1 MIHYGDSLRMNA
13 TKFPQKICLI
23 DEKRRVTFAEFNR
36 RVNKLANALLGHGL
50 KPGNKIAVFSRNSI
64 EYMEIFHACAK
75 AGICLVTLN
84 FWLRPEELVV
94 LFNHSDALFLFLGD
108 SFQEPFVSI
117 EGQLVNLR
125 PNGVTV
131 MGRSKS
137 SRWRSYEEFL
147 SSGPEK
153 EPAVAVCWEDPYW
166 MLYTSGTTG
175 NPKGVLRSHKR
186 TALCSWYTLLE
197 FNFWRNDCFLAIS
210 PFFHGVTF
218 FPLMILQ
225 TGGSVFVVSEFK
237 AEKILEIIEKEKITA
252 SFMVPTMLDMLLN
265 NPRLEKIRFDSLRC
279 LVTGG
284 APLPTP
290 IKEGIMERIGPVL
303 YEFYGAGESGYLT
316 VLHPQDQLR
325 KIRCCGQPCF
335 GAELEIWDKEGR
347 SLPPGRVGALFSKCA
362 GRFDEYYKNPEK
374 TAEALQ
380 GEWFTAGDL
389 GMKDEENYYYIVDRE
404 TDMIISGGENIYP
417 REIEDILKSHPAVA
431 DCAVFGIPDQRW
443 GEAVKAMIVL
453 KPDQSASAEEIIAHC
468 SKYLSGYKRPKIVSF
483 VEDLPR
489 TSSGKIMKKKIR
501 DEHWTGKEK
510 V

>member
-13 TKFPQKICLI
+13 AKFPQKICLI
-23 DEKRRVTFAEFNR
+23 DENRRVTFAEFHR
-36 RVNKLANALLGHGL
+36 RVNQLANALLSRGL
-50 KPGNKIAVFSRNSI
+50 RPGDKIAAFSRNSI
-64 EYMEIFHACAK
+64 EYLEIFHACAK

-108 SFQEPFVSI
+108 SFQEPFASI
-117 EGQLVNLR
+117 EGRLVNLR
-125 PNGVTV
+125 RDGVIV
-131 MGRSKS
+131 MGRLPNSRWTAYEDLLS
-137 SRWRSYEEFL
+137 SRPDEE
-147 SSGPEK
+147 P
-153 EPAVAVCWEDPYW
+153 PVPVCWEDPYW

-225 TGGSVFVVSEFK
+225 VGGSVFVVSEFQ
-237 AEKILEIIEKEKITA
+237 AEKILRIIEKEKITA
-252 SFMVPTMLDMLLN
+252 SFMVPTLLDMLLSS
-265 NPRLEKIRFDSLRC
+265 PCLEETRFDSLRC

-290 IKEGIMERIGPVL
+290 IKEEIIKKIGPVL

-316 VLHPQDQLR
+316 VLHPEDQLR

-335 GAELEIWDKEGR
+335 GAELEVRDKEGR
-347 SLPPGRVGALFSKCA
+347 PLPPGQVGKLFSKCA
-362 GRFDEYYKNPEK
+362 GRFDEYYKNPGK

-380 GEWFTAGDL
+380 DEWFTAGDL

-417 REIEDILKSHPAVA
+417 REIEDILKSHPAVM

-453 KPDQSASAEEIIAHC
+453 KAGYSASAEEIIAYC
-468 SKYLSGYKRPKIVSF
+468 SKYLAGYKRPKVVSF

-501 DEHWTGKEK
+501 DEHWQGKEK

>member
-50 KPGNKIAVFSRNSI
+50 KPGDKIAVFSRNSI

-108 SFQEPFVSI
+108 SFQETFASI
-117 EGQLVNLR
+117 EGRMGNLR
-125 PNGVTV
+125 GNGVIV
-131 MGRSKS
+131 MGRSRN
-137 SRWRSYEEFL
+137 SRWRGYEEFL
-147 SSGPEK
+147 SSEPEE
-153 EPAVAVCWEDPYW
+153 EPAVPVCWEDPYW

-225 TGGSVFVVSEFK
+225 TGGSVFVVSEFQ
-237 AEKILEIIEKEKITA
+237 AEKTLEIIEKEKITA

-265 NPRLEKIRFDSLRC
+265 SPRLEKTRFDSLRC

-335 GAELEIWDKEGR
+335 GAELEVRDKEGR
-347 SLPPGRVGALFSKCA
+347 PLPPDRVGALFSKCA

-453 KPDQSASAEEIIAHC
+453 KPEHSASAEEIIAYC
-468 SKYLSGYKRPKIVSF
+468 SKYLAGYKRPKLVSF
-483 VEDLPR
+483 VKDLPR

>member
-1 MIHYGDSLRMNA
+1 MIHYGDSLRINA
-13 TKFPQKICLI
+13 AKFPQKICLI
-23 DEKRRVTFAEFNR
+23 DEKRRITFAEFNR
-36 RVNKLANALLGHGL
+36 RVNKLANALLGQGL
-50 KPGNKIAVFSRNSI
+50 KPGDKVAVFSRNSI

-84 FWLRPEELVV
+84 FWLHPEELVV

-108 SFQEPFVSI
+108 SFQETFASI
-117 EGQLVNLR
+117 EGRMGNLCDK
-125 PNGVTV
+125 GVIV
-131 MGRSKS
+131 MGRSRNS
-137 SRWRSYEEFL
+137 GWRGYEEFL
-147 SSGPEK
+147 CSGPEE
-153 EPAVAVCWEDPYW
+153 EPAVPVRWEDPYW

-186 TALCSWYTLLE
+186 TALCGWYTLLE

-225 TGGSVFVVSEFK
+225 TGGSVFVVSEFQ
-237 AEKILEIIEKEKITA
+237 AEKILEIIENEKITA

-265 NPRLEKIRFDSLRC
+265 SPRLEKTRFDSLRC

-290 IKEGIMERIGPVL
+290 IKEGVMERIGPVL

-335 GAELEIWDKEGR
+335 GAELEVRDKQGR
-347 SLPPGRVGALFSKCA
+347 PLPPGRIGALFSKCA
-362 GRFDEYYKNPEK
+362 GRFDGYYKNPEK

-389 GMKDEENYYYIVDRE
+389 GMKDGENYYYIVDRE

-453 KPDQSASAEEIIAHC
+453 KPNQSVSAEEITAYC
-468 SKYLSGYKRPKIVSF
+468 SKYLAGYKRPKVVSF

-489 TSSGKIMKKKIR
+489 TSSGKIMKKKVR

>member
-50 KPGNKIAVFSRNSI
+50 KPGDKIAVFSRNSI

-108 SFQEPFVSI
+108 SFQETFASI
-117 EGQLVNLR
+117 EGRMGNLR
-125 PNGVTV
+125 GNGVIV
-131 MGRSKS
+131 MGRSRN

-147 SSGPEK
+147 SSGPEE
-153 EPAVAVCWEDPYW
+153 EPAVPVCWEDPYW

-225 TGGSVFVVSEFK
+225 TGGSVFVVSEFQ

-265 NPRLEKIRFDSLRC
+265 SPRLEKTRFDSLRC

-290 IKEGIMERIGPVL
+290 IKESIMERIGAVL

-335 GAELEIWDKEGR
+335 GAELEVRDKEGR
-347 SLPPGRVGALFSKCA
+347 PLPPGRVGALFSKCA

-453 KPDQSASAEEIIAHC
+453 KPDQSVSAEEIIAFC
-468 SKYLSGYKRPKIVSF
+468 SKYLAGYKRPKVVSF